1 MLADEQSA
9 VVRNFGTLSRLC
21 VGEPG
26 P

>member
-1 MLADEQSA
+1 MLAGGQSA
-9 VVRNFGTLSRLC
+9 VVRNFGTLLRLC

>member
-1 MLADEQSA
+1 MLAGGQSA
-9 VVRNFGTLSRLC
+9 VVRNFGTLSRLR